1 MCEVSPDFISLLQG
15 DSPEML
21 VVVRLVCGDLV
32 VVWPPC
38 TVTRQCG
45 SAPATTAYHH
55 HHCHGITDIK
65 CKHFRSVTGLTLS
78 IFQLKL
84 IKKLTNYTDI
94 F

>member
-45 SAPATTAYHH
+45 SAIATTAYHH
-55 HHCHGITDIK
+55 HHHHHHNHHHTDIK
-65 CKHFRSVTGLTLS
+65 CQHFAPQSLGSLL
-78 IFQLKL
+78 
-84 IKKLTNYTDI
+84 
-94 F
+94 